1 MKLNNKRRKLRE
13 IRWINNIRKFG
24 IVKSHVKVSRDALED
39 TELIKTIVEDSRDLG
54 LPKRVHRRF
63 SYHLSTVAINRIND
77 DFATDL
83 KTIIKTFKAVEI

>member
-39 TELIKTIVEDSRDLG
+39 TELMKTIVEDSRDLG

-63 SYHLSTVAINRIND
+63 SYHLSKVQIGLDGD
-77 DFATDL
+77 DFVRDL
-83 KTIIKTFKAVEI
+83 KTVLKTFKAVEI